1 MPKEK
6 IVGDG
11 LQSFLFIDQ
20 RKCLDER
27 WQRKIRDDAVYILI
41 ARIRQLDAENE
52 RIIEHLP
59 LKIQD
64 EETKCLR

>member
-27 WQRKIRDDAVYILI
+27 WQRKIRDDAVDILI
-41 ARIRQLDAENE
+41 ARIR
-52 RIIEHLP
+52 
-59 LKIQD
+59 
-64 EETKCLR
+64 

>member
-1 MPKEK
+1 M
-6 IVGDG
+6 
-11 LQSFLFIDQ
+11 
-20 RKCLDER
+20 RDER
-27 WQRKIRDDAVYILI
+27 WQRKIRDDAVDILI
-41 ARIRQLDAENE
+41 ARIRQLEAENE